1 MGVRDLGRAAR
12 PRERLL
18 SLGAQELS
26 DVQLL
31 ALLLGTGGVSR
42 SALDLAQEMITYYG
56 SLERLARV
64 SARELMKRRDVGP
77 AKAGRLVAAFEL
89 ARRIQAEPLLERVTI
104 SSSDQLARLVMGRL
118 SHLDR
123 ERFEVV
129 LLDVKSRVIGCEVVS
144 IGHLSGAP
152 VHPREVFKP
161 ALEASAA
168 AIVLVHNHPSG
179 DPTPS
184 RDDLAVTERLV
195 QAGKILGID
204 VLDHLIIGAK
214 QYVSLKQQGLL

>member
-1 MGVRDLGRAAR
+1 MGVRDLGQSAR

-18 SLGAQELS
+18 SLGAQGLS

-42 SALDLAQEMITYYG
+42 SALDLAQEMIASYG

-64 SARELMKRRDVGP
+64 SARELMNRRDVGP

-89 ARRIQAEPLLERVTI
+89 ARRMQEEPLLERVTI
-104 SSSDQLARLVMGRL
+104 SSSDQLARLMMGRL
-118 SHLDR
+118 GHLDR
-123 ERFEVV
+123 EHFEVV
-129 LLDVKSRVIGCEVVS
+129 LLDVKSRVIGREVVS

-161 ALEASAA
+161 ALQASAA
-168 AIVLVHNHPSG
+168 AVVLIHNHPSG

-184 RDDLAVTERLV
+184 RDDIAVTERLV
-195 QAGKILGID
+195 QAGKILGIE

-214 QYVSLKQQGLL
+214 QYVSLRQQGLL